1 MLFSLLDEK
10 GPVPPLAEEE
20 SQSQA
25 TELGR
30 SGDLQVYPESVAATG
45 EAIFFLGR
53 KGVYKFLGIVFK
65 DRNSTVA
72 DFVGEGQAIS
82 LEGQGF
88 TLKLCP
94 TNHANAVALR
104 AALPYTAPQVLGLQK
119 SVGCGDRLG
128 LATAG
133 HVRAVRQFSGI
144 APIFAQQSV
153 RENARTG
160 RTPQQV
166 LDDATWGV
174 FQEGWRQPWGADADH
189 LKTPADVDSFVS
201 AGYTFYTIDP
211 GDHVDNEAHTA
222 AHEALVDKVH
232 ALPWDVLEDTP
243 QALNE
248 RYLERTFDPGEGFE
262 LAFSEE
268 ILLRAAAKYG
278 RAIAH
283 TVQMY
288 RHLVNRIGDKP
299 FELEVSVDET
309 ETPTSPHEHF
319 FVASELKRLGVQW
332 VSLAPRY
339 IGRFEKGVDYSGDLA
354 RFEAEF
360 VKHAAIARHLGPYK
374 LSLHSGSD
382 KFSIYPIIAR
392 HAGDLV
398 HLKTAGTSY
407 LEALRA
413 IAGIDPPLFRE
424 ILAFAHERYGED
436 KATYH
441 VSADPAKVPAPDQL
455 ADSELAGVLDLF
467 DGRQV
472 LHVTFGSVLTARDK
486 SGGYRFRDRVLGALR
501 ANEETYYA
509 ALEHHFARHLAPF
522 AHATRNT
529 HHAPRTTHHASRITH
544 HALM

>member
-1 MLFSLLDEK
+1 MIEQLERRI
-10 GPVPPLAEEE
+10 
-20 SQSQA
+20 
-25 TELGR
+25 ELQIHR
-30 SGDLQVYPESVAATG
+30 RSVAQADGVT
-45 EAIFFLGR
+45 FFLARGPQG
-53 KGVYKFLGIVFK
+53 KVLGIVGEA
-65 DRNSTVA
+65 T
-72 DFVGEGQAIS
+72 DFEGEQRGEVFLS
-82 LEGQGF
+82 PL
-88 TLKLCP
+88 TP
-94 TNHANAVALR
+94 ANAAALR
-104 AALPYTAPQVLGLQK
+104 RKLPWLRPVPLGLRT
-119 SVGCGDRLG
+119 SAGFGDRLG
-128 LATAG
+128 LATPG
-133 HVRAVRQFSGI
+133 HVRAVRQFSSI

-174 FQEGWRQPWGADADH
+174 FQEGWHEPWGADADH
-189 LKTPADVDSFVS
+189 LKTPADVDAFVA
-201 AGYTFYTIDP
+201 AGYTFYTVDP
-211 GDHVDNEAHTA
+211 GDHVDNEAQNATHNI
-222 AHEALVDKVH
+222 LVDKVH
-232 ALPWDVLEDTP
+232 ALPWDVLEDTS
-243 QALNE
+243 QVLNE

-288 RHLVNRIGDKP
+288 RHLVSRMGDRP
-299 FELEVSVDET
+299 PSTSSGQGFELEVSVDET

-339 IGRFEKGVDYSGDLA
+339 VGRFEKGVDYIGDLA
-354 RFEAEF
+354 QFEAEF
-360 VKHAAIARHLGPYK
+360 VKHVAIARHIGPYK

-413 IAGIDPPLFRE
+413 IASIDPPLFRE
-424 ILAFAHERYGED
+424 VLAFAHQRYGKD

-455 ADSELAGVLDLF
+455 ADSQLPGVLDLF
-467 DGRQV
+467 DGRQL
-472 LHVTFGSVLTARDK
+472 LHVTFGSVLE
-486 SGGYRFRDRVLGALR
+486 RFGQQLKEMLAQH
-501 ANEETYYA
+501 EEVHYA
-509 ALEHHFARHLAPF
+509 AVETHFRKHLRPF
-522 AHATRNT
+522 MPTNE
-529 HHAPRTTHHASRITH
+529 
-544 HALM
+544 